1 MRKSWNQWSGAGL
14 MLVGVVLSGCGGDGQ
29 SPSESAAAPVMRV
42 EGMVVPQAAGTAAAS
57 QVKTRSVEG
66 LPVPA
71 RIALGALQSGKAEL
85 DPLLPG
91 PRMVGRRVRFRQ
103 QLRWIRCSSNC
114 VGARPPPVGR
124 WRP

>member
-1 MRKSWNQWSGAGL
+1 MRKNWSQWSGAGL
-14 MLVGVVLSGCGGDGQ
+14 VLVGVVLSGCGGDGQ

-57 QVKTRSVEG
+57 QVKTRSVDG

-91 PRMVGRRVRFRQ
+91 PRMVGEARAVPTAASVDQVQQ
-103 QLRWIRCSSNC
+103 QLRW
-114 VGARPPPVGR
+114 GKTAAGGQMAA
-124 WRP
+124 